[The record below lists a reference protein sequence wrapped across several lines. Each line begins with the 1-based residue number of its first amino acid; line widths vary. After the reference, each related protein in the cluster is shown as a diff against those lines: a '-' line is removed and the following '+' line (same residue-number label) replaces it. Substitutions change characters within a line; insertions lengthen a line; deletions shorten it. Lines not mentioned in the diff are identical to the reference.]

1 MLNNFYSRFKVF
13 SIFSLGVFFLFA
25 CGTTG
30 PSKFYTLNSLQT
42 FERVGQVASEGKKLS
57 VTIDPVEIPDYLD
70 RPQIVVRNDHNEI
83 AVSEYDRWAGS
94 LQDNITRVLAE
105 NLSVVL
111 RGSQVSIFPSRPG
124 LQSDYR
130 IKVYITRF
138 DIMPDDT
145 FSMRAQ
151 WTILG
156 KDGVIALAM
165 REANLSERT
174 EGRSYSDKVAAMSRT
189 LESLSREIASEIK
202 KMKD

>member
-1 MLNNFYSRFKVF
+1 MVNNFYSRFTVF
-13 SIFSLGVFFLFA
+13 SIFLLVVFLLFA

-30 PSKFYTLNSLQT
+30 PSKFYTLNSPQT
-42 FERVGQVASEGKKLS
+42 FERVGQVASEGRKFS

-70 RPQIVVRNDHNEI
+70 RPQIVVRNGQNEI

-94 LQDNITRVLAE
+94 LQDDIARVLAE

-111 RGSQVSIFPSRPG
+111 GGNQVSVFPSRPG

-138 DIMPDDT
+138 DILPDDT
-145 FSMRAQ
+145 VSMRAQ

-156 KDGVIALAM
+156 KDGVIALMM
-165 REANLSERT
+165 RESNLNERT

-189 LESLSREIASEIK
+189 LESLSREIASGIK